1 MSMIEGLPNDYPIMA
16 VRSWSHSIYIV
27 SERDSTVFTKTCVY
41 DVDIKPDFFA
51 YRFVSNLTYLINQW

>member
-1 MSMIEGLPNDYPIMA
+1 MSKIEGIPDNYPIMA

-27 SERDSTVFTKTCVY
+27 SERDSTVATKICVY

-51 YRFVSNLTYLINQW
+51 YRFVSNLTYLIN